1 MTKLQLELVAETYNQ
16 ISKGLIPTLKIN
28 QAYQYIN
35 PMIGMEVPI
44 RAKIL
49 AINRFMLLQYED
61 VVKEMKKAEA
71 LEAEVKEMEAITDS
85 MGTFENKNRQSHSE
99 KTDNGDNQDIRG
111 FLTVY
116 EKEELKSDES
126 GTVLEVVSAEGKK
139 TRTRTPKKKET
150 KHTKVVINR
159 K

>member
-16 ISKGLIPTLKIN
+16 IQKGLIPTLKIN

-49 AINRFMLLQYED
+49 AINRFMMLQYQD
-61 VVKEMKKAEA
+61 VINEMKKAEA
-71 LEAEVKEMEAITDS
+71 KEAEVKLEESI
-85 MGTFENKNRQSHSE
+85 GTIENRDRQSHQE
-99 KTDNGDNQDIRG
+99 NVDVTDPNNINN

-116 EKEELKSDES
+116 EKEDLKSGEA
-126 GTVLEVVSAEGKK
+126 GTTLEVVTADGKVK
-139 TRTRTPKKKET
+139 RTRTPKKKES
-150 KHTKVVINR
+150 KHTEVKINR
-159 K
+159 R